1 MREKL
6 TSLITRKSAADELLK
21 EDSKTPLIPSIAKN
35 SSINKKVH
43 FSGLRQVTSRSM
55 QSSNQK
61 PPVAC
66 TFGDNFDGCAQGNTM
81 PPLECKASEDN
92 CDNLL
97 LNCSIQAATHSVPTD
112 EKLSSNLSGI
122 ETIDWCDDSAEDAL
136 LQATSLANTDMNSE
150 NLLPADTQSFKRT
163 RKRVRT
169 ETEPM
174 PQRKSSR
181 LK

>member
-21 EDSKTPLIPSIAKN
+21 EDPKTPLILSIAKN

-43 FSGLRQVTSRSM
+43 FSGLRQVSSRLK

-61 PPVAC
+61 PAVAY
-66 TFGDNFDGCAQGNTM
+66 TFVNNFEGSAHGNTM
-81 PPLECKASEDN
+81 PPLESKVSEDN
-92 CDNLL
+92 CDNLP
-97 LNCSIQAATHSVPTD
+97 LNCTIQAATHSVPTD
-112 EKLSSNLSGI
+112 DKLSSNLSGI

-136 LQATSLANTDMNSE
+136 LQATSLANTDTNSE
-150 NLLPADTQSFKRT
+150 NLLPADTRSFKRT
-163 RKRVRT
+163 RKRTRT

-174 PQRKSSR
+174 PQRKSPR